1 MSIVFIRLDKIGDLV
16 ATLPIDQALP
26 KSLSQNLHWVLPKGL
41 GLLAGDH
48 RSYLE
53 LDLKTEKESEKKLV
67 QYLKQVDAKMVVIF
81 FAPWWVSRAC
91 WKAGVA
97 LRVGR
102 RSQWHSY
109 IFLNHGLRQSRTLAE
124 KHEADYNFELMQ
136 FALEKYESGKYSKL
150 LFTDKNSSENFPST
164 NINSEKINSQKLD
177 SENIEQDLV
186 NSKKSSAIELA
197 ASKKTQNNSSS
208 VIFSSQQT
216 PILKLEAKT
225 LRHLFEKFAI
235 QPKKY
240 FVVHP
245 GMAGSALNWPSER
258 YSELIEKLI
267 THGPVLITGTSADE
281 KYLAPLRAK
290 WQKHPQI
297 RWLQG
302 QLNLGE
308 LLSVLSNAQT
318 VIAPSTGVL
327 HLAASCGTHC
337 VGIYSPILVHRALRW
352 GPRGDQAT
360 SITPDANCPAQ
371 KKCLGDKC
379 PSHPCMPLIDAEQ
392 VFQLALQAGDL

>member
-16 ATLPIDQALP
+16 ATLPVDQALP
-26 KSLSQNLHWVLPKGL
+26 KNLSQDLHWVLPKGL

-53 LDLKTEKESEKKLV
+53 LDLKTEKESEIKLF
-67 QYLKQVDAKMVVIF
+67 QYLKQIDAKMVVIF

-136 FALEKYESGKYSKL
+136 FAFEKYESGKYSKL
-150 LFTDKNSSENFPST
+150 LSADKNSSAMDSS
-164 NINSEKINSQKLD
+164 INTKSQK
-177 SENIEQDLV
+177 SI
-186 NSKKSSAIELA
+186 
-197 ASKKTQNNSSS
+197 
-208 VIFSSQQT
+208 SQQT
-216 PILKLEAKT
+216 PILKLETKT

-267 THGPVLITGTSADE
+267 VHGTVLITGTTADE
-281 KYLAPLRAK
+281 KYLAPLKTK

-327 HLAASCGTHC
+327 HLAASCGSHC
-337 VGIYSPILVHRALRW
+337 IGIYSPILVHRALRW

-360 SITPDANCPAQ
+360 SITPPVNCPAQ
-371 KKCLGDKC
+371 KKCLGEKC
-379 PSHPCMPLIDAEQ
+379 QYHPCMSMISADQIL
-392 VFQLALQAGDL
+392 QLAVAK

>member
-16 ATLPIDQALP
+16 ATLPVDQALP

-67 QYLKQVDAKMVVIF
+67 QYLKQVGAQMVVIF

-136 FALEKYESGKYSKL
+136 FALEKYESGKYL
-150 LFTDKNSSENFPST
+150 P
-164 NINSEKINSQKLD
+164 
-177 SENIEQDLV
+177 
-186 NSKKSSAIELA
+186 
-197 ASKKTQNNSSS
+197 
-208 VIFSSQQT
+208 QQT
-216 PILKLEAKT
+216 PILRLEAKT

-267 THGPVLITGTSADE
+267 ANAPVLITGTPADE
-281 KYLAPLRAK
+281 KYLAPLKTK

-302 QLNLGE
+302 QLNLSE

-360 SITPDANCPAQ
+360 SVTPAVNCPAE

-379 PSHPCMPLIDAEQ
+379 QYHPCMSMISAEQ
-392 VFQLALQAGDL
+392 IYQLVTAK